1 MKLTSRDVLAF
12 FKSPPKAI
20 TGVLI
25 YGNDTMRVSDKRQHL
40 IKSLL
45 GSNADKEMRLARIS
59 RENLKNAPEQAI
71 DLCKAQGFFPGERA
85 LLIEEANETITDT
98 IIKAVEAWKDGD
110 ATIIVTAGSLK
121 PSSSLRKFFEQK
133 KNIFAVP
140 IYDNPMTKF
149 EVEQIIAES
158 GLQNVTQDSLTQLM
172 EIASDLQPGDFKQ
185 TVDKLA
191 LFKLNDKTP
200 VSYQD
205 IVNCT
210 STSNEAEIDEVLN
223 AISAGKEFKVS
234 LILGRLSSQGILPVT
249 LIIAATRH
257 FKALFSIVSNPGG
270 VNAGATALRPP
281 IYGPRREALTSHAQ
295 KWGPVKIKTA
305 IKLLTAAD
313 LQLRSSNQQTP
324 QMALVERL
332 FIRIA
337 KLLKK
342 K

>member
-1 MKLTSRDVLAF
+1 MKLTSRDVLSF
-12 FKSPPKAI
+12 FKSPPKGI

-25 YGNDTMRVSDKRQHL
+25 YGNDPMRVSDKRQQL
-40 IKSLL
+40 LQSLL
-45 GSNADKEMRLARIS
+45 GSNADEEMRLARIS
-59 RENLKNAPEQAI
+59 REILKKEPEQAI

-85 LLIEEANETITDT
+85 LLIEEANETITGI

-110 ATIIVTAGSLK
+110 ATIVVTAGSLK

-133 KNIFAVP
+133 KNTYSVP

-149 EVEQIIAES
+149 EVEKIIAES
-158 GLQNVTQDSLTQLM
+158 GLQNVTQDSFAQLLTV
-172 EIASDLQPGDFKQ
+172 ASELQPGDFKQ

-191 LFKLNDKTP
+191 LYKLSDEMP
-200 VSYQD
+200 VTYQD
-205 IVNCT
+205 IINCKPI
-210 STSNEAEIDEVLN
+210 SNEADIDEVLSV
-223 AISAGKEFKVS
+223 ILAGNEFKVS
-234 LILGRLSSQGILPVT
+234 QILGRLSSQGTLPVT

-257 FKALFSIVSNPGG
+257 FKALFSIISNPGG

-281 IYGPRREALTSHAQ
+281 IYGPRKEALTNQAQ

-305 IKLLTAAD
+305 IKILTATD
-313 LQLRSSNQQTP
+313 LQLRSSNQQVP

-337 KLLKK
+337 MLLRR
-342 K
+342 

>member
-1 MKLTSRDVLAF
+1 MKLTSRDVLSF
-12 FKSPPKAI
+12 FKSPPKGI

-25 YGNDTMRVSDKRQHL
+25 YGNDPMRVSDKRQQL
-40 IKSLL
+40 LQSLL
-45 GSNADKEMRLARIS
+45 GSNADEEMRLARIS
-59 RENLKNAPEQAI
+59 REILKKEPEQAI

-85 LLIEEANETITDT
+85 LLIEEANETITDI

-110 ATIIVTAGSLK
+110 ATIVVTAGSLK

-133 KNIFAVP
+133 KNTYSVP

-149 EVEQIIAES
+149 EVEKIIAES
-158 GLQNVTQDSLTQLM
+158 GLQNVTQDSFAQLLTV
-172 EIASDLQPGDFKQ
+172 ASELQPGDFKQ

-191 LFKLNDKTP
+191 LYKLSDEKP
-200 VSYQD
+200 VTYQD
-205 IVNCT
+205 IINCKPI
-210 STSNEAEIDEVLN
+210 SNEADIDEVLSV
-223 AISAGKEFKVS
+223 ILAGNEFKVS
-234 LILGRLSSQGILPVT
+234 QILGRLSSQGTLPVT

-257 FKALFSIVSNPGG
+257 FKALFSIISNPGG

-281 IYGPRREALTSHAQ
+281 IYGPRKEALTNQAQ

-305 IKLLTAAD
+305 IKILTATD
-313 LQLRSSNQQTP
+313 LQLRSSNQQVP

-337 KLLKK
+337 MLLRS
-342 K
+342 

>member
-1 MKLTSRDVLAF
+1 MKLTSRDVLSF
-12 FKSPPKAI
+12 FKLPPKGI

-25 YGNDTMRVSDKRQHL
+25 YGNDPMRVSDKRQQL
-40 IKSLL
+40 LQSLL
-45 GSNADKEMRLARIS
+45 GSNADEEMRLARIS
-59 RENLKNAPEQAI
+59 REILKKEPEQAI

-85 LLIEEANETITDT
+85 LLIEEANETITGI

-110 ATIIVTAGSLK
+110 ATIVVTAGSLK

-133 KNIFAVP
+133 KNTYSVP

-149 EVEQIIAES
+149 EVEKIIAES
-158 GLQNVTQDSLTQLM
+158 GLQNVTQDSFAQLLTV
-172 EIASDLQPGDFKQ
+172 ASELQPGDFKQ

-191 LFKLNDKTP
+191 LYKLSDEKP
-200 VSYQD
+200 VTYQD
-205 IVNCT
+205 IINCKPI
-210 STSNEAEIDEVLN
+210 SNEADIDEVLSV
-223 AISAGKEFKVS
+223 ILAGNEFKVS
-234 LILGRLSSQGILPVT
+234 QILGRLSSQGTLPVT

-257 FKALFSIVSNPGG
+257 FKALFSIISNPGG

-281 IYGPRREALTSHAQ
+281 IYGPRKEALTNQAQ

-305 IKLLTAAD
+305 IKILTATD
-313 LQLRSSNQQTP
+313 LQLRSSNQQVP

-337 KLLKK
+337 MLSRS
-342 K
+342 

>member
-1 MKLTSRDVLAF
+1 MKLTNRDVLSF
-12 FKSPPKAI
+12 FKSPPKGI

-25 YGNDTMRVSDKRQHL
+25 YGNEPMRVSDKRQQL
-40 IKSLL
+40 LQSLL
-45 GSNADKEMRLARIS
+45 GSNADEEMRLARIS
-59 RENLKNAPEQAI
+59 REILKKEPEQAI

-85 LLIEEANETITDT
+85 LLIEEANETITGI

-110 ATIIVTAGSLK
+110 ATIVVTAGSLK

-133 KNIFAVP
+133 KNTYSVP

-149 EVEQIIAES
+149 EVEKIIAES
-158 GLQNVTQDSLTQLM
+158 GLQNVTQDSFAQLLTV
-172 EIASDLQPGDFKQ
+172 ASELQPGDFKQ

-191 LFKLNDKTP
+191 LYKLSDEKP
-200 VSYQD
+200 VTYQD
-205 IVNCT
+205 IINCKPI
-210 STSNEAEIDEVLN
+210 SNEADIDEVLSV
-223 AISAGKEFKVS
+223 ILAGNEFKVS
-234 LILGRLSSQGILPVT
+234 QILGRLSSQGTLPVT

-257 FKALFSIVSNPGG
+257 FKALFSIISNPGG

-281 IYGPRREALTSHAQ
+281 IYGPRKEALTNQAQ

-305 IKLLTAAD
+305 IKILTATD
-313 LQLRSSNQQTP
+313 LQLRSSNQQVP

-337 KLLKK
+337 MLLKS
-342 K
+342 